1 MNTMVQSFKELNQ
14 VKLGAIIGAAVLL
27 LGFFTYVSL
36 RLAAPS
42 MEPLYSGVS
51 LEDGAKITQELDAK
65 DIPYQIRANGK
76 QILVPADEVDKM
88 RMLLAQQGLPTS
100 GSIVGYEIF
109 DKSDS
114 LGTSNFVLSL
124 NQIRALEGEL
134 SRTLTG
140 FDTIEAARVHLVM
153 PKRELFAR
161 ESAEPTASVALKLR
175 SAGGLAKNEIAAVQH
190 LVATAVPGLKAQRV
204 TIVDSR
210 GALLAKGM
218 DEASDPNLMSA
229 EAEEYRLAY
238 EKRLSTTIQNLLEQ
252 SVGLGKVKAE
262 VHADI
267 DFDRVVTNQEKY
279 DPEGQVAR
287 SVQSVTETERASEAG
302 GDGAVSVGNQLP
314 GGAAAGGAAGQNQ
327 QDRSRSEETT
337 NFEISKQVI
346 NSVRETGN
354 VRRLSV
360 AVLVDGIYTGEG
372 TEAKYTPRPDEE
384 VQKLQQLVKSVIGFD
399 EKRGDTVEIIN
410 MQFAAAPADLF
421 ETSALDWLK
430 ADLSSIIQTLV
441 LGGVSILA
449 ILFVIRPMV
458 TRGIESLALA
468 SKDDEMEQA
477 ALAAPGI
484 AARLTDQTSALI
496 TPIQRVEEPDEVEDM
511 INIDRIQGK
520 VKSSSY
526 KKINGLVDKHAEETV
541 QILRAW
547 LSSANAM

>member
-14 VKLGAIIGAAVLL
+14 VKLAAIIGAAVLM

-42 MEPLYSGVS
+42 MQPLYTNIS
-51 LEDGAKITQELDAK
+51 LEDGAKITQELDGK
-65 DIPYQIRANGK
+65 NIPYEIRANGK
-76 QILVPADEVDKM
+76 QILVPSDQVDKM
-88 RMLLAQQGLPTS
+88 RMQLAQMGLPSS
-100 GSIVGYEIF
+100 GSVVGYEIF
-109 DKSDS
+109 DKSDT

-124 NQIRALEGEL
+124 NQVRALEGEL

-153 PKRELFAR
+153 PKRELFTR
-161 ESAEPTASVALKLR
+161 DTTPPTASVALKLR
-175 SAGGLAKNEIAAVQH
+175 GAAIDKNEIAAVQH
-190 LVATAVPGLKAQRV
+190 LVATAVPGLKPQRV

-210 GALLAKGM
+210 GALLAKGI
-218 DEASDPNLMSA
+218 DEASDPNLLTE
-229 EAEEYRLAY
+229 EAEDYRVAY
-238 EKRLSTTIQNLLEQ
+238 EKRLSNTIQNLLEQ

-287 SVQSVTETERASEAG
+287 SVQSVSENQKSNESK
-302 GDGAVSVGNQLP
+302 GDSGVSVSNQLP
-314 GGAAAGGAAGQNQ
+314 AGAAANSGGQNQ
-327 QDRSRSEETT
+327 EDRTRTEETT

-354 VRRLSV
+354 VKRLSI
-360 AVLVDGIYTGEG
+360 AVLVDGTYTGEG
-372 TEAKYTPRPDEE
+372 SAAQYTPRPEE
-384 VQKLQQLVKSVIGFD
+384 ELKKLRQLVQSAVGFD
-399 EKRGDTVEIIN
+399 EKRGDTIEIVN
-410 MQFAAAPADLF
+410 MQFAAAPADMF
-421 ETSALDWLK
+421 QASAMDWLK
-430 ADLSSIIQTLV
+430 ADMSSIIQTLV

-449 ILFVIRPMV
+449 ILFVIRPLV
-458 TRGIESLALA
+458 TRGIESLE
-468 SKDDEMEQA
+468 SSNEMDELEQA
-477 ALAAPGI
+477 ALAAPTI
-484 AARLTDQTSALI
+484 AERLTDQSKAL
-496 TPIQRVEEPDEVEDM
+496 QLQEEPEEVEDM

-526 KKINGLVDKHAEETV
+526 KKMNNLVDKHMDETV

-547 LSSANAM
+547 LATQ